1 MPTTTTAPNSF
12 GPTIDEAV
20 QRLTDLN
27 DRVLASSKS
36 AGLVS
41 IDAYERL
48 LEAAIGAEKKAAAAT
63 QLEWVS
69 TAADAH
75 TAFVGQLGKV
85 YTQAARQLLS

>member
-1 MPTTTTAPNSF
+1 MTTTTTAPNSF
-12 GPTIDEAV
+12 GPTVDDAV
-20 QRLTDLN
+20 QRFTDLN

-41 IDAYERL
+41 IEAYEKL
-48 LEAAIGAEKKAAAAT
+48 VEATISAEKKAAAAT

-75 TAFVGQLGKV
+75 TALVSQLSKV